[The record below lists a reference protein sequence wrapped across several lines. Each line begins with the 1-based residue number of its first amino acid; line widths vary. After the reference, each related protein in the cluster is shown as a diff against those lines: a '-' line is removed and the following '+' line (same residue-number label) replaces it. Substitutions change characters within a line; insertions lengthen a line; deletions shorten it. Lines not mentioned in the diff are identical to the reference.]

1 MTAAYS
7 FIVAV
12 HGAIGIIAL
21 FAFWTAALLR
31 KGSPVHRRVGQ
42 GYLVA
47 MVGIIVTALPLAGY
61 KFQMGKPV
69 VAAFLAYL
77 AVITATS
84 MWSGWR
90 AIRDQDDVRRYTGAI
105 YAGLAWL
112 CLVSGMGVLALGA
125 NVGSPLLAGFS
136 AVGILVGQDMLRT
149 RRNRDRLAAQPR
161 WWLTEHYSAM
171 LGNGVATHIAFLG
184 IGLPKLLPAVEGA
197 TVQYLAWF
205 GPLAVA
211 FVAKTIIDRRWR
223 PPARVPAH
231 PAPRRA

>member
-7 FIVAV
+7 LVVAI
-12 HGAIGIIAL
+12 HGAIGIVAL

-31 KGSPVHRRVGQ
+31 KGSPLHRRVGQ

-61 KFQMGKPV
+61 KLLLGKPV

-84 MWSGWR
+84 IWSAWR
-90 AIRDQDDVRRYTGAI
+90 AIRDKDDVRRYTGAV

-112 CLVSGMGVLALGA
+112 CLVSGAGVLALGVK
-125 NVGSPLLAGFS
+125 VGSPLLAGFS
-136 AVGILVGQDMLRT
+136 TVGIFVGQDMLRT
-149 RRNRDRLAAQPR
+149 RRNRARLAAQPR

-197 TVQYLAWF
+197 TLQYVAWF

-211 FVAKTIIDRRWR
+211 LIAKTIIDRRWR
-223 PPARVPAH
+223 PRAGVVARPVPGGA
-231 PAPRRA
+231 

>member
-1 MTAAYS
+1 MTTAYS
-7 FIVAV
+7 LVVAV
-12 HGAIGIIAL
+12 HGAIGIVAL
-21 FAFWTAALLR
+21 LAFWTAALLR
-31 KGSPVHRRVGQ
+31 KGSPLHRRVGQ
-42 GYLVA
+42 GYLMA

-61 KFQMGKPV
+61 KLQLGQPV

-84 MWSGWR
+84 MWNGWR
-90 AIRDQDDVRRYTGAI
+90 AIRDKGDVMRYTGGI

-112 CLVSGMGVLALGA
+112 CLVSGVGVLALGVK
-125 NVGSPLLAGFS
+125 VGSPLLAGFS

-149 RRNRDRLAAQPR
+149 RRHRDRLAAQPR
-161 WWLTEHYSAM
+161 WWLSEHYSAM

-197 TVQYLAWF
+197 TLQYVAWF

-211 FVAKTIIDRRWR
+211 LVAKAIIDRRWR
-223 PPARVPAH
+223 PLPGVAVRA
-231 PAPRRA
+231 APRSA

>member
-1 MTAAYS
+1 MTATYS
-7 FIVAV
+7 IVVAV
-12 HGAIGIIAL
+12 HGVIGIVAL
-21 FAFWTAALLR
+21 LAFWMAALLR
-31 KGSPVHRRVGQ
+31 KGSPLHRRVGQ
-42 GYLVA
+42 GYLIA
-47 MVGIIVTALPLAGY
+47 MIGIIVTALPLAGY
-61 KFQMGKPV
+61 KLQLGQPV

-90 AIRDQDDVRRYTGAI
+90 AIRDKDDVRRYTGTV

-112 CLVSGMGVLALGA
+112 CLVSGVGVLALGA
-125 NVGSPLLAGFS
+125 KVGSPLLAGFS
-136 AVGILVGQDMLRT
+136 AVGIFVGQDMLRT

-197 TVQYLAWF
+197 TLQYVAWF

-211 FVAKTIIDRRWR
+211 LVAKAIIDRRWR
-223 PPARVPAH
+223 PLPGAAARPVPRSA
-231 PAPRRA
+231 

>member
-7 FIVAV
+7 FVVAV
-12 HGAIGIIAL
+12 HGAIGIVAL
-21 FAFWTAALLR
+21 LAFWMAAFLR
-31 KGSPVHRRVGQ
+31 KGSPLHRRVGQ

-61 KFQMGKPV
+61 KLQVGQPV

-77 AVITATS
+77 AVITVTS

-90 AIRDQDDVRRYTGAI
+90 AIRDKDDVTRYTGGI

-112 CLVSGMGVLALGA
+112 CLVSGLGVLALGVK
-125 NVGSPLLAGFS
+125 VGSPLLAGFS
-136 AVGILVGQDMLRT
+136 AVGIFVGQDMVRT
-149 RRNRDRLAAQPR
+149 RRNRNRLAAQPR

-197 TVQYLAWF
+197 TLQYVAWF

-223 PPARVPAH
+223 PRAGVLARAVPRSA
-231 PAPRRA
+231 